1 MYLTQGYVIRGV
13 RVTDRLY
20 HYVLGYKRER
30 FFDEK
35 AEANFYWEKVLKS
48 DTSMRVLEATQE
60 FDYST
65 DKEVQIIKV
74 I

>member
-20 HYVLGYKRER
+20 HYVLGHKREQ

-35 AEANFYWEKVLKS
+35 AEADFYWEKALKS

-60 FDYST
+60 FDFST
-65 DKEVQIIKV
+65 GKEVQIIKV
-74 I
+74 V